1 MIKKIKIG
9 EVEYE
14 INSNAYTRF
23 LYKKLFN
30 KGIMEDVQVIA
41 NFAMAVQEEQE
52 RLKDLPDTEA
62 EQKLALFIMQN
73 MDGYIDVILQMTYT
87 FIKCADESFMEFDKW
102 LKTIESINP
111 NDKWIEEVTELSV
124 SSFYRQ

>member
-30 KGIMEDVQVIA
+30 KGIMGDIQVISK
-41 NFAMAVQEEQE
+41 FAMQVQEEQE
-52 RLKDLPDTEA
+52 HLKDLNAEER

-73 MDGYIDVILQMTYT
+73 MDDYIDVILQITYT
-87 FIKCADESFMEFDKW
+87 FIKCANENFMGYEDW
-102 LKTIESINP
+102 LKTLDRINP
-111 NDKWIEEVTELSV
+111 NDSWIAEVTELSV
-124 SSFYRQ
+124 TSFYR

>member
-23 LYKKLFN
+23 LYKKIFG
-30 KGIMEDVQVIA
+30 KGIMEDIKVISD
-41 NFAMAVQEEQE
+41 FAMAVQEEQDK
-52 RLKDLPDTEA
+52 LKDLSPAER

-73 MDGYIDVILQMTYT
+73 MDNYIDVILQLTYT
-87 FIKCADESFMEFDKW
+87 FIKCANENFMSFEDW
-102 LKTIESINP
+102 LKTLDRINP
-111 NDKWIEEVTELSV
+111 NESWVTEVTELSV
-124 SSFYRQ
+124 SSFYR